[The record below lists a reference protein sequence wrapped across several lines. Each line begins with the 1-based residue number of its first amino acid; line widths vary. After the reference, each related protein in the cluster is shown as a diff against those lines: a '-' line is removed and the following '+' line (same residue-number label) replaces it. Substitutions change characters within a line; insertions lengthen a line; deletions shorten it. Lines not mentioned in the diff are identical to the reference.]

1 MSDEKKDAEEKGGG
15 EKRGKLTVADLAGQ
29 LDARLRFLEV
39 AFWNLDENTAPTG
52 ESLTLHE
59 IGNAVAVMV
68 ADMRRDVLELYD
80 AER

>member
-1 MSDEKKDAEEKGGG
+1 MKKSDANKKDGEEK
-15 EKRGKLTVADLAGQ
+15 RSKLTVADLAGQ

-39 AFWNLDENTAPTG
+39 AFWNLDGNCAPTG

-59 IGNAVAVMV
+59 IGNAAAVIV